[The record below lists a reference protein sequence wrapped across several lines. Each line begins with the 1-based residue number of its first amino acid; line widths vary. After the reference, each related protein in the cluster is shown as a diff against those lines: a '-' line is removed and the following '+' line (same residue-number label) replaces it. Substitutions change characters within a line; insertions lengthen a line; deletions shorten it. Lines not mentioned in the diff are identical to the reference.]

1 MAKEPKS
8 DLKFSAAVS
17 QIEKGQIAPIYFIYG
32 DDDYLQ
38 VEFIA
43 AIRNAIYGGDLKN
56 ANIER
61 ITAKAGKASDL
72 VNTALEYSLFGSG
85 KLIIVSEANR
95 YNKADKD
102 LLLGFFPQLPKGN
115 HLVLFH
121 RAKVDMRYKYFKYLT
136 SKVTWISFLP
146 LTHET
151 AKFWVKRQLGKYSLR
166 IDPKAMD
173 LLIDFAGLS
182 YSTISEEVEKLS
194 LNFESGSTISLEDV
208 KNYGSRSAVFSIF
221 ELTEAL
227 GLKNR
232 EMALNRLERLLDSG
246 ESLSSILNP
255 ILRHF
260 NYLIMIESLNE
271 LSSNNLIAARIG
283 KHPYFVQ
290 KCREQILKFGGDS
303 LKTTMRYIFEAEYQ
317 SRYDKMTP
325 GFILENLVAKITDSR
340 E

>member
-1 MAKEPKS
+1 MAKERKS
-8 DLKFSAAVS
+8 TLKFSAAVS
-17 QIEKGQIAPIYFIYG
+17 QIEKGKIDPVYFIDG
-32 DDDYLQ
+32 DEDYLQ

-43 AIRNAIYGGDLKN
+43 TIKNALFGNDLKN

-95 YNKADKD
+95 YSKTDKE
-102 LLLGFFPQLPKGN
+102 LLLGFFPQLPQGN
-115 HLVLFH
+115 HLVMFH
-121 RAKVDMRYKYFKYLT
+121 RSNLDMRLKYFKYLT
-136 SKVTWISFLP
+136 SKATWISFLP
-146 LTHET
+146 LKHET
-151 AKFWVKRQLGKYSLR
+151 AKFWVSRQLGRYNLR
-166 IDPKAMD
+166 IDQKAMD

-227 GLKNR
+227 GLKDR
-232 EMALNRLERLLDSG
+232 EKAMNRLERLLDSG
-246 ESLSSILNP
+246 ASLSNILAP

-271 LSSNNLIAARIG
+271 LSSNNLIASRIG
-283 KHPYFVQ
+283 KHPFFVQ
-290 KCREQILKFGGDS
+290 KCREQIAKFEGDS
-303 LKTTMRYIFEAEYQ
+303 LKTAMRNIFEAEYQ

-325 GFILENLVAKITDSR
+325 GFILEKLVTKITDSQ